1 MFRRGASLIA
11 RSVRLHPL
19 PHLAAMASAVLFA
32 VGAIAFTIVLGRLTD
47 DVIIPALDDGKTDR
61 DRLAAGLAALVV
73 IAFLRGAGVV
83 GRRYFGAVAEYRTQR
98 TDRREIVEHYLG
110 QPLSFHSR
118 RPTGELIGH
127 VDFDMDASTTLLK
140 PLPFSVA
147 VVVLVILSIVSLL
160 VLHPALAI
168 VGLVLFPAL
177 AAMNRIYTSHVE
189 EPAARVQ
196 DRLSDVA
203 GLVHESVDGV
213 ATVKALG
220 LEDDEVL
227 RMERAAEAL
236 RHERLAVGRL
246 RASFEPAITALPSL
260 GVVALLGL
268 GGWLVSKD
276 AISVGDLVAA
286 MTLFSILAV
295 PVQVMGFMLEELPRS
310 VIARGRIDR
319 VLMDTEPPVGGSD
332 PVPDGPLGLEI
343 AELGFGYGDQVVLR
357 DVSVSIPAGAVVALV
372 GSTGAGKSTFMAL
385 LAGLYEPNSGSIRLG
400 GADLATVDR
409 TQLAGAVVPV
419 FQESFL
425 FADSVTENIDLG
437 AGHATEAIA
446 AAADDARA
454 DRFIRAL
461 PRGYDTVL
469 GERGVTLSGGQR
481 QRIAL
486 ARALVRRPRV
496 LLLDDATAAV
506 DPRVEADILDRLRQ
520 ARLATVVIVAHR
532 LSTIRLADS
541 VVFMSG
547 GQIRAHARHDELLA
561 DPEYE
566 ALVRA
571 YDTAA
576 EAIQ

>member
-1 MFRRGASLIA
+1 MFVRGVRLIA
-11 RSVRLHPL
+11 RSVRLHPV
-19 PHLAAMASAVLFA
+19 PHVAAMSSAILYA
-32 VGAIAFTIVLGRLTD
+32 VGAIAFTVVLGRLTD
-47 DVIIPALDDGKTDR
+47 DVIVPALDEGATDH
-61 DRLAAGLAALVV
+61 DRLVAGLSVLLV
-73 IAFLRGAGVV
+73 IAVLRGAGVV

-98 TDRREIVEHYLG
+98 TDRRAVVEHYLG

-147 VVVLVILSIVSLL
+147 VIVLVILSIVSLL
-160 VLHPALAI
+160 VLHPLLAI

-177 AAMNRIYTSHVE
+177 ALMNRIYTKHVE
-189 EPAARVQ
+189 GPASRVQ
-196 DRLSDVA
+196 DRLSAVA

-227 RMERAAEAL
+227 RMAQAAEAL

-246 RASFEPAITALPSL
+246 RASFEPAIAALPSL

-268 GGWLVSKD
+268 GGWLVSRE

-310 VIARGRIDR
+310 VIARGRIDG
-319 VLMDTEPPVGGSD
+319 VLRDAQPPGGGTAS
-332 PVPDGPLGLEI
+332 VPTGPLGLEVVD
-343 AELGFGYGDQVVLR
+343 LTFGYGEQQVLHGVTL
-357 DVSVSIPAGAVVALV
+357 SVPAGAVVALV
-372 GSTGAGKSTFMAL
+372 GSTGAGKSTVMSL
-385 LAGLYEPNSGSIRLG
+385 LAGLYEPTHGTVRLG
-400 GADLATVDR
+400 GTDLSTVDR
-409 TQLAGAVVPV
+409 SQLAAAVVPV

-425 FADSVTENIDLG
+425 FADSVTENIDMG
-437 AGHATEAIA
+437 AGHRPAEIA

-496 LLLDDATAAV
+496 LLLDDATSAV
-506 DPRVEADILDRLRQ
+506 DPRVEADILDRLRS
-520 ARLATVVIVAHR
+520 AGLATVVIVAHR
-532 LSTIRLADS
+532 LSTIRLADT
-541 VVFMSG
+541 VVFMSDG
-547 GQIRAHARHDELLA
+547 RIRAHGRHDELLA

-571 YDTAA
+571 YDTSA